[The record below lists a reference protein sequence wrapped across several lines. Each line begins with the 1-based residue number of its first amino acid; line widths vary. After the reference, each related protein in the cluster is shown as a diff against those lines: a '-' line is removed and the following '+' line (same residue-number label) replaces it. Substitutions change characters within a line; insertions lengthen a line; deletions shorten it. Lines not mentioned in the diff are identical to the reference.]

1 MTAMAESGS
10 RAVRSQRRS
19 LVVPVYRNEDNIPSL
34 LKALEQLNHTLGG
47 LEVVC
52 VVDGSPDRSG
62 ELLVRASEQTGIP
75 LRVVF
80 HSRNFG
86 SFTAIRT
93 GLEFATGDNIAVM
106 AADLQEP
113 PELVVEFFAVL
124 ERGEADVVFGQRTGR
139 HDSRIRDIL
148 SNGFW
153 WLYRRSVVRDV
164 PPGGVDIFACSRAA
178 VEAVL
183 RIEEPNS
190 SLIAQLF
197 WIGFRRGFVSYSRRE
212 RQHGQSAWNLSRRVR
227 YMVDS
232 IISFTDLPIMF
243 VLWFGLAGCI
253 LSLVLGTVI
262 GLLRIVGEIQVP
274 GYAGLALLITFSS
287 SASLAVQGILGLYLW
302 RTFENTK
309 RRPLRLVARVVESKA
324 AASGA
329 SSTDRQRARIKRSSA
344 Q

>member
-1 MTAMAESGS
+1 MAVMTAISKSPRG
-10 RAVRSQRRS
+10 AVRSIART
-19 LVVPVYRNEDNIPSL
+19 LVIPVYRNEENIPSL
-34 LKALEQLNHTLGG
+34 LEALEQLDRSLNG

-62 ELLVRASEQTGIP
+62 ELLATASQRTSLP

-93 GLEFATGDNIAVM
+93 GLEFASGANVAVM

-113 PELVVEFFAVL
+113 PELVVEFFSVL
-124 ERGEADVVFGQRTGR
+124 ERGEADVVFGERTGR
-139 HDSRIRDIL
+139 HDALIRDAL
-148 SNGFW
+148 SNAFW
-153 WLYRRSVVRDV
+153 WLYRKSVIRDV
-164 PPGGVDIFACSRAA
+164 PRGGVDIFACSRAA
-178 VEAVL
+178 ADAVL

-197 WIGFRRGFVSYSRRE
+197 WIGFRRKFVAYSRRE
-212 RQHGQSAWNLSRRVR
+212 RQHGKSAWSLSRRLR
-227 YMVDS
+227 YMLDS
-232 IISFTDLPIMF
+232 IVSFTDLPIMF
-243 VLWFGLAGCI
+243 VLWVGLAGCI
-253 LSLVLGTVI
+253 ISLVAGTAI

-274 GYAGLALLITFSS
+274 GYAAIAVLITFST
-287 SASLAVQGILGLYLW
+287 SAMLAVQGILGLYLW

-324 AASGA
+324 AASAA
-329 SSTDRQRARIKRSSA
+329 SATDQGRLPSSA
-344 Q
+344 

>member
-1 MTAMAESGS
+1 MMAMAASGS
-10 RAVRSQRRS
+10 RSVRSQRRS
-19 LVVPVYRNEDNIPSL
+19 LVVPVYRNEENIPSL
-34 LKALEQLNHTLGG
+34 LEALKKLNRTLSG

-62 ELLVRASEQTGIP
+62 ELLVQASEHSP
-75 LRVVF
+75 FPMRVVF

-93 GLEFATGDNIAVM
+93 GLEFATGDNVAVM

-113 PELVVEFFAVL
+113 PELVVEFFKVL

-139 HDSRIRDIL
+139 HDSRIRDAF
-148 SNGFW
+148 SNAFW

-178 VEAVL
+178 VDAVL

-197 WIGFRRGFVSYSRRE
+197 WIGFRRKFVPYSRRE
-212 RQHGQSAWNLSRRVR
+212 RQHGQSAWNLSRRFR
-227 YMVDS
+227 YMLDS
-232 IISFTDLPIMF
+232 IVSFTDLPIMF

-253 LSLVLGTVI
+253 VSVVLGTLI
-262 GLLRIVGEIQVP
+262 ALLRIIGQIQVP
-274 GYAGLALLITFSS
+274 GYAGLALLITFST
-287 SASLAVQGILGLYLW
+287 SATLAVQGILGLYLW

-309 RRPLRLVARVVESKA
+309 RRPLRLVARVVEGRATS
-324 AASGA
+324 SSA
-329 SSTDRQRARIKRSSA
+329 SSPARPRPRLKKVAAR
-344 Q
+344 

>member
-1 MTAMAESGS
+1 MAESRS
-10 RAVRSQRRS
+10 RAAVRSQRRS
-19 LVVPVYRNEDNIPSL
+19 LVVPVYRNEENIPSL
-34 LKALEQLNHTLGG
+34 LEALEQLNRALSG

-62 ELLVRASEQTGIP
+62 ELLVRASEQTRLP
-75 LRVVF
+75 MRVVF

-93 GLEFATGDNIAVM
+93 GLEFATGDNVAVM

-113 PELVVEFFAVL
+113 PELVVEFFEVL

-139 HDSRIRDIL
+139 HDSRLRDAL
-148 SNGFW
+148 SNAFW
-153 WLYRRSVVRDV
+153 WLYRKIVVRDI

-178 VEAVL
+178 VDAVL

-190 SLIAQLF
+190 SLVAQLF
-197 WIGFRRGFVSYSRRE
+197 WIGFRRSFVPYSRRE
-212 RQHGQSAWNLSRRVR
+212 RQHGQSAWNLSRRFR

-232 IISFTDLPIMF
+232 IVSFTDVPIMF
-243 VLWFGLAGCI
+243 VLWFGLAGCV
-253 LSLVLGTVI
+253 LSIVLGTAI
-262 GLLRIVGEIQVP
+262 GLLRAIGQIQVP
-274 GYAGLALLITFSS
+274 GYAGLALLITFST

-324 AASGA
+324 ASSRA
-329 SSTDRQRARIKRSSA
+329 SSTSRGTGSKE
-344 Q
+344 

>member
-1 MTAMAESGS
+1 M
-10 RAVRSQRRS
+10 RAVRESRSARRS
-19 LVVPVYRNEDNIPSL
+19 LVIPVYRNEENIPSL
-34 LKALEQLNHTLGG
+34 LDALERLNRTLKG

-62 ELLVRASEQTGIP
+62 ELLAKASERTGIS

-93 GLEFATGDNIAVM
+93 GLEFATGDNVAVM

-113 PELVVEFFAVL
+113 PELVVEFFSVL

-139 HDSRIRDIL
+139 HDSRARDAL
-148 SNGFW
+148 SNAFW
-153 WLYRRSVVRDV
+153 WVYRKSVVRDV

-197 WIGFRRGFVSYSRRE
+197 WIGFRRKFVPYSRRE
-212 RQHGQSAWNLSRRVR
+212 REHGQSAWSLSRRLR
-227 YMVDS
+227 YMLDS
-232 IISFTDLPIMF
+232 IVSFTDLPIMV

-253 LSLVLGTVI
+253 VSLVAGTAI
-262 GLLRIVGEIQVP
+262 GLLRLVGQIQVP
-274 GYAGLALLITFSS
+274 GYAALAVLITFST
-287 SASLAVQGILGLYLW
+287 SATLAVQGILGLYLW

-324 AASGA
+324 AVSVASGSEQA
-329 SSTDRQRARIKRSSA
+329 GVPLKRLNKR
-344 Q
+344 

>member
-1 MTAMAESGS
+1 MTS
-10 RAVRSQRRS
+10 RHRS
-19 LVVPVYRNEDNIPSL
+19 LVIPVYRNEENIPSL
-34 LKALEQLNHTLGG
+34 LDALEDLNCQLNG

-62 ELLVRASEQTGIP
+62 ELLALASGRVGFP
-75 LRVVF
+75 LKVVF

-93 GLEFATGDNIAVM
+93 GLEFATGDNVAVM

-113 PELVVEFFAVL
+113 PELVVEFFKVL

-139 HDSRIRDIL
+139 KDSRIRDAL

-153 WLYRRSVVRDV
+153 WLYRKIVVRDV

-178 VEAVL
+178 VDAVL

-190 SLIAQLF
+190 SLVAQLF
-197 WIGFRRGFVSYSRRE
+197 WIGFRRSFVPYSRRE
-212 RQHGQSAWNLSRRVR
+212 REHGSSAWSLSRRFR

-253 LSLVLGTVI
+253 LSLVAGTAIAV
-262 GLLRIVGEIQVP
+262 LRIAGQIQVA
-274 GYAGLALLITFSS
+274 GYTALALLITFST
-287 SASLAVQGILGLYLW
+287 SATLAVQGILGLYLW

-309 RRPLRLVARVVESKA
+309 RRPLRLVARVIEGEPSSA
-324 AASGA
+324 AEASTTPRA
-329 SSTDRQRARIKRSSA
+329 TAVKRPRAR
-344 Q
+344 